1 MLLATGDEFY
11 TSFCEDVVT
20 ELDRTVEMAPSHV
33 LKKKQGEVATDVT
46 QKEGEKPK
54 QEGSTT
60 LTTAAS
66 ATAPTPTPAPATTS
80 NSQPDTAEGPE
91 PTEPTKSDNT
101 VNEQPSP
108 QSPSNLEEENT
119 LLRSRVAELQ
129 RDLHEAQ
136 DFLFSL
142 QPRLQTLTEAEAVE
156 EYQGL
161 CAAIE
166 DWVDQ
171 KLADS
176 LEEMTVAGEFR
187 MKDIQNLMELIP
199 GLGKAAFNHRGTD
212 VDNIQAAIL
221 RFLTDAIFSQ
231 DFYCPLARHE
241 REFVTAVE
249 RSMRTLQPRRD
260 IRTCRYW
267 RIETYT
273 AASERPNFAEYAS
286 ERMWDL
292 TCDMIK
298 MLRALAPNTDPNS
311 LAKSFL
317 ETITKPACALAR
329 KMHLSLDEFTLE
341 WSPHHDKPQIDPA
354 FIYQKAAGNYDFVDV
369 SSRKRVYVGEV
380 DPEVYRVRWMFDL
393 APKLVF
399 RKLKVD
405 SWGEGKVL
413 VRPKVVVRI
422 TDITKKRER
431 KLKEDVEGNPTVL
444 GALEGWLQQ
453 QYYAQKQNAR
463 PGSGLLGFF
472 APRG

>member
-1 MLLATGDEFY
+1 
-11 TSFCEDVVT
+11 
-20 ELDRTVEMAPSHV
+20 MAPQQV
-33 LKKKQGEVATDVT
+33 LKKKQGVIATHMK
-46 QKEGEKPK
+46 QKEVDKPK
-54 QEGSTT
+54 KDDS
-60 LTTAAS
+60 TAAVAAA
-66 ATAPTPTPAPATTS
+66 ATAPAPSASEPAQAPAAAAPASAQTPAATS
-80 NSQPDTAEGPE
+80 KSQPDAAQNLE
-91 PTEPTKSDNT
+91 PTQPTQPIESTKPSDT
-101 VNEQPSP
+101 AKEQQQAPKTP
-108 QSPSNLEEENT
+108 AELEHENN
-119 LLRSRVAELQ
+119 LLRSKITELQ
-129 RDLHEAQ
+129 HDLHEAQ

-156 EYQGL
+156 EYQSL

-176 LEEMTVAGEFR
+176 LEEMEVAGEPKVR
-187 MKDIQNLMELIP
+187 DIQMLMELIP
-199 GLGKAAFNHRGTD
+199 NPGKIAFNTRQTD
-212 VDNIQAAIL
+212 TDNIQAAIL

-231 DFYCPLARHE
+231 DFYCPLPRPE
-241 REFVTAVE
+241 REFVTALE

-273 AASERPNFAEYAS
+273 AASERPNFAEYAQ

-298 MLRALAPNTDPNS
+298 MLRVLAPKTDPNS
-311 LAKSFL
+311 LAKSFY
-317 ETITKPACALAR
+317 ETITKPACTLAR

-341 WSPHHDKPQIDPA
+341 WSPAHDQPQIDPA
-354 FIYQKAAGNYDFVDV
+354 TAYQKGAVNYDFVDLN
-369 SSRKRVYVGEV
+369 SRKRISVGEL
-380 DPEVYRVRWMFDL
+380 DPEAYRVRWMFDL

-413 VRPKVVVRI
+413 ARPKVLVRVV
-422 TDITKKRER
+422 DLAKK
-431 KLKEDVEGNPTVL
+431 KENAKKGKEEVEGDPTVL
-444 GALEGWLQQ
+444 GALERWLQQ
-453 QYYAQKQNAR
+453 QYYAQRQAQR
-463 PGSGLLGFF
+463 PGAGILGFF

>member
-1 MLLATGDEFY
+1 M
-11 TSFCEDVVT
+11 SCE
-20 ELDRTVEMAPSHV
+20 RSRGV
-33 LKKKQGEVATDVT
+33 LRLTLSKKRAR
-46 QKEGEKPK
+46 K
-54 QEGSTT
+54 QENTATATT
-60 LTTAAS
+60 TNPVPAS
-66 ATAPTPTPAPATTS
+66 ASDTAPAPTTPTPTSDSIPNPQPNTT
-80 NSQPDTAEGPE
+80 QDVE
-91 PTEPTKSDNT
+91 PTIPTQSDET
-101 VNEQPSP
+101 TKEQQPPQPSL
-108 QSPSNLEEENT
+108 SLEQENA
-119 LLRSRVAELQ
+119 LLRSKVTELQ

-156 EYQGL
+156 EYQSL
-161 CAAIE
+161 CASIE

-176 LEEMTVAGEFR
+176 LEEMTVAGELR

-199 GLGKAAFNHRGTD
+199 GLGKTAFITRGTD

-221 RFLTDAIFSQ
+221 RFLTDAVFSQ

-273 AASERPNFAEYAS
+273 AASERPNFAEYAN

-298 MLRALAPNTDPNS
+298 MLRALAPKTDPNT

-317 ETITKPACALAR
+317 EAVTKPACALAR

-354 FIYQKAAGNYDFVDV
+354 FIYQKPAGIYDFVDV
-369 SSRKRVYVGEV
+369 NSRKRVNVGEV
-380 DPEVYRVRWMFDL
+380 DPEAFRVRWMFDL

-413 VRPKVVVRI
+413 VRPKVLVRI
-422 TDITKKRER
+422 SYLSKKKER
-431 KLKEDVEGNPTVL
+431 RTQEEMEGDPTVL
-444 GALEGWLQQ
+444 GALAGWLQQ
-453 QYYAQKQNAR
+453 QYYAQKQQQAR